1 MSFDLMKVANGSVD
15 ILKKNSPKILLFGG
29 IGLGALAVAG
39 SGLASFKASDIL
51 REIHDDPEICNNKK
65 KLAGAYAK
73 RILPLYIPVAIL
85 EAGSVVCL
93 VKSYDINAKRL
104 AAATALAEVS
114 VETLRLYKEK
124 AKAALGEQKVKE
136 LEEEVRKEEKA
147 KDEEKRKEGSSDTES
162 WYNYDVQWFRDSL
175 SEQEFLSTVNDITRA
190 NLKFA
195 EKLNSCMQM
204 SKNDWLDI
212 LHDYSTP
219 VNDQYMVGAVPG
231 GENEGWVWGQT
242 MHVYMDKVGKTKV
255 GNHPCIILTY
265 SDRPFEGFRNVTN
278 GRYY

>member
-1 MSFDLMKVANGSVD
+1 MNFDLMKVANGSVD

-51 REIHDDPEICNNKK
+51 REIHEDPEICCNKK

-73 RILPLYIPVAIL
+73 RILPLYIPVAFL
-85 EAGSVVCL
+85 EAGSVICL

-124 AKAALGEQKVKE
+124 AKKAIGEEKVKE
-136 LEEEVRKEEKA
+136 LEEEVKKEQES
-147 KDEEKRKEGSSDTES
+147 KDEAKRQEGSDEKF
-162 WYNYDVQWFRDSL
+162 YNYDIQWFHDTL
-175 SEQEFLSTVNDITRA
+175 SGLDFLSTENNITRA

-195 EKLNSCMQM
+195 ERLNIEMQM

-212 LHDYSTP
+212 LKEYSIP
-219 VNDQYMVGAVPG
+219 VEDKYMIGPVQG
-231 GENEGWVWGQT
+231 GEQVGWVWGQT
-242 MHVYMDKVGKTKV
+242 IHVYMDKVGKTKI
-255 GNHPCIILTY
+255 GNHPCIMLTY
-265 SDRPFEGFRNVTN
+265 STRPFENFRNVGN